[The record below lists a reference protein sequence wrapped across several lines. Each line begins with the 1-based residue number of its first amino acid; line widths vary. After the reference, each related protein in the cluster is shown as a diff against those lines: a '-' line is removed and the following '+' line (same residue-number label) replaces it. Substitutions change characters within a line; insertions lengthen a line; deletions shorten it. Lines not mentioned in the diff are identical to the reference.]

1 MNTAYPPPRP
11 LLAAIAFAAV
21 LLAGCGTPVARS
33 VVVANLAQEEAA
45 NQLLLLN
52 IARAQA
58 RMPMHF
64 SQIGQLRAA
73 PAHWPLGLPTV
84 ALELPFGG
92 DADEAYKLSLGNDSQ
107 SPVDVT
113 ALGSQEFMRGLTA
126 PVDLGL
132 VAYFASQGWPTALLL
147 HLFVESVSI
156 VDGQGQPLVRVRN
169 DPGSDGWHRFRLFVE
184 DAAACDLVGAEA
196 DDGPD
201 KLSSVVDAVSVREG
215 VEVGKADFDLEE
227 VRGAGGA
234 VRYQLTKSGTAAV
247 LQLKLPPAAPDKA
260 KAACARALAERWET
274 GDAPARPAEGASAP
288 QTRTMRP
295 AKVARPKPAATR
307 AGDGAA
313 LVFVPRSPESALY
326 YLGQLSRAQNSRWD
340 GWVKENGGTGPLTV
354 PVGHCHRAVLFRMA
368 KAADGEEQAV
378 TVDYQGR
385 RWSVRPANDGPCED
399 ELDRS
404 TQALSLMALVL
415 GLQDKGTEPPG
426 VRNVR
431 VLR

>member
-1 MNTAYPPPRP
+1 MSRRAIPRRP
-11 LLAAIAFAAV
+11 SWPLAAALCCLA

-33 VVVANLAQEEAA
+33 VVAANLAQEEAA

-73 PAHWPLGLPTV
+73 PAHWPLGVPTV
-84 ALELPFGG
+84 GLELPFGG
-92 DADEAYKLSLGNDSQ
+92 ASTAAYTLSLGNDSQ

-113 ALGSQEFMRGLTA
+113 ALGNQEFVRGLTA

-156 VDGQGQPLVRVRN
+156 VDGEGQALVRVRN
-169 DPGSDGWHRFRLFVE
+169 DPGSGGWRRFRLFVE
-184 DAAACDLVGAEA
+184 DAAACDLVGADA
-196 DDGPD
+196 DDGPG
-201 KLSSVVDAVSVREG
+201 KLSSVVNVVSVREG
-215 VEVGKADFDLEE
+215 VEVGKAGFDLEE
-227 VRGAGGA
+227 LTEAGAP
-234 VRYQLTKSGTAAV
+234 VRYQLTKTDKVAV
-247 LQLKLPPAAPDKA
+247 LKLKMPPAATDEV
-260 KAACARALAERWET
+260 KAACARALGERW
-274 GDAPARPAEGASAP
+274 GAPADKPPAQEP
-288 QTRTMRP
+288 QARTMRP
-295 AKVARPKPAATR
+295 AKVAQNKPAAQPSSE
-307 AGDGAA
+307 GSA

-340 GWVKENGGTGPLTV
+340 GWATENGSAGPLTL
-354 PVGHCHRAVLFRMA
+354 PAGHCHRAVLFRMA
-368 KAADGEEQAV
+368 EAEVGEMSAV
-378 TVDYQGR
+378 AVDYQGR
-385 RWSVRPANDGPCED
+385 RYGVRAGNDGPCNAL
-399 ELDRS
+399 LDRS